1 MFMNIF
7 KLIVIFILISNCT
20 LNKVVKNNKVDNLK
34 KKNNKLELF
43 NTNKND
49 VISQFGIPS
58 TKSSFDNEVWIYI
71 ERKTTSSEVT
81 SLGTKRLLLNDI
93 LILEF
98 DTRGLLVKKDYLTKN
113 DMNKIKIST
122 DTTSVINKKDKF
134 IDTFLSSMRQ
144 KINDPLGVKK
154 AK

>member
-20 LNKVVKNNKVDNLK
+20 LNKVVKHHGVPYLK